1 MSDQGAVGRASGSA
15 APRPPVEALAEA
27 IVEAGGGSVRAIV
40 LYGSH
45 LLRSAAP
52 DRHSAVDLVVI
63 VDDYAAFYDAL
74 RRRGEL
80 PRPVWLM
87 AGLAHVLPP
96 NVIAFAP
103 DQGRGAIAKCLVVRS
118 DHFERGLGPEPRD
131 HFLLGRMVQMVRLVW
146 SRDAAAARFVENALR
161 GAQRGVLAWMAPY
174 LEGSF
179 DAQAL
184 GRRML
189 EVCYQ
194 GELRPEAG
202 NRAEQIF
209 RAQSAHFERTL
220 TPVLERAVGEGVVE
234 AFIDGYRLTE
244 PASPSERRHWRW
256 HFRRSKCRATLRWFK
271 HTVTFANWLPYVV
284 RKVERH
290 TGREIRLTV
299 LERKLPL
306 IFLWPRAIHVLLTR
320 PPRREP

>member
-1 MSDQGAVGRASGSA
+1 VSQRPSSPAGHGAPH
-15 APRPPVEALAEA
+15 APVDALAQA
-27 IVEAGGGSVRAIV
+27 IVRAGGDSVQAVI

-45 LLRSAAP
+45 LLRAAAP
-52 DRHSAVDLVVI
+52 DRHSAVDFVVI
-63 VDDYAAFYDAL
+63 VDAYGAFYRGL
-74 RRRGEL
+74 RSAGEL
-80 PRPVWLM
+80 PRPPWLM
-87 AGLAHVLPP
+87 SALSHVLSP

-103 DQGRGAIAKCLVVRS
+103 DQGRAAIAKCLVVRR
-118 DHFERGLGPEPRD
+118 DHFQRALGSRPPD

-146 SRDAAAARFVENALR
+146 SRDTGAARWVDDRLR
-161 GAQRGVLAWMAPY
+161 DAQRGVLVWMAPY
-174 LEGSF
+174 LEGPF

-209 RAQSAHFERTL
+209 RAQAAHFERTL
-220 TPVLERAVGEGVVE
+220 TPVLESAVGEGALE
-234 AFIDGYRLTE
+234 AYIDGYRFSDT
-244 PASPSERRHWRW
+244 PSRGVRRRWRW
-256 HFRRSKCRATLRWFK
+256 HFRRSKARATLRWFK

-290 TGREIRLTV
+290 TGREIRLTP

-306 IFLWPRAIHVLLTR
+306 IFLWPRAVHVLLTR
-320 PPRREP
+320 PPRRET